1 MLENFWSLMNTIR
14 TDLLEKF
21 IIPGIGIS
29 YWKFLIYLAVAG
41 VVITVLINA
50 VRYTASESVSKDPS
64 APDYKPVNK
73 GSNTVSNPKSEL
85 NMFARG
91 GGKPPPM
98 G

>member
-14 TDLLEKF
+14 TELLEKF

-50 VRYTASESVSKDPS
+50 VRYTSSESVSKDPS
-64 APDYKPVNK
+64 APNYRPGNK
-73 GSNTVSNPKSEL
+73 GSNTVSNPKSDL
-85 NMFARG
+85 NMWSHG